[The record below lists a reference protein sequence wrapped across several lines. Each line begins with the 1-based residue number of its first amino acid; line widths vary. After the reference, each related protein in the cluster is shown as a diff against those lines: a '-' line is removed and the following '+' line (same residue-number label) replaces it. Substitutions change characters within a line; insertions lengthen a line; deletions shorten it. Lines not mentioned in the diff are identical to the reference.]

1 MKKKKGN
8 KKNNRITRRERNE
21 HLTNWY
27 MINLCW
33 GIAGIFVLILLY
45 YGYNN
50 VNTILAMQPMM
61 WVFVGLFAAGAA
73 VVWILGKTGVIKNTK
88 RANHYAIFLII
99 CLLAA
104 LWLALYNHIRPVL
117 ENCARIILNR
127 PELTVSSYWNV
138 WLLMIAI
145 GIYLVGA
152 FIYYVIK
159 VTRK

>member
-1 MKKKKGN
+1 MKKKK
-8 KKNNRITRRERNE
+8 NNDRITRRERNE

-33 GIAGIFVLILLY
+33 GIVGLFVLILIY

-50 VNTILAMQPMM
+50 VKTILTMQPMM
-61 WVFVGLFAAGAA
+61 WVLTGLFAAGTVAI
-73 VVWILGKTGVIKNTK
+73 WILGKTGVIKNKK
-88 RANHYAIFLII
+88 RADHYTIFLAV

-104 LWLALYNHIRPVL
+104 LWLALYNRIRPIM
-117 ENCARIILNR
+117 ESCARTILNR
-127 PELTVSSYWNV
+127 PNLTVSSYWNV

-145 GIYLVGA
+145 GIYLVVA
-152 FIYYVIK
+152 FIYYVVK